1 MNYQVKSFCA
11 FLERIIQDDKEIYLQ
26 GDEDWSY
33 LVRMAK
39 EHNLLALFVEGASKC
54 YSFISRPEYEKEMNE
69 SIAIVLAQVKRT
81 SAFLKLYQSFIE
93 VGIHPIVMKG
103 LICRELYGKFGEHR
117 PSGDE
122 DILIRPS
129 EYELAKNV
137 LITNGY
143 ISEIDKESE
152 SQIERLQEV
161 SFIHPKERLHIE
173 LHLNPMGRETED
185 RARMSDNFLNVFENY
200 REVDIQGV
208 PVRTMNH
215 QDHLTFLILHAFK
228 HFTLGGFGIR
238 QMLDILLYQKQFGS
252 EIDFGCLNET
262 LCEFKALEFWN
273 DMIHIGNRYLGF
285 ELSAIKE
292 PNCPEDLLEDMV
304 RSGAFGN
311 KSQAE
316 ITAGRATMRASANYL
331 NNKSSN
337 MFIVV
342 WRSVFPSKVYMLDQ
356 APYLLKKPWLLPV
369 AWFRRWCKFVTKSK
383 GCNASLTV
391 ESMKISQRRMKVL
404 KKYDLV

>member
-1 MNYQVKSFCA
+1 MDIQILNFCK
-11 FLERIIQDDKEIYLQ
+11 IIKNMIHSNKEFTVQ
-26 GDEDWSY
+26 GEVEWSG

-39 EHNLLALFVEGASKC
+39 EHNLLALFVEGASKH

-69 SIAIVLAQVKRT
+69 SIAIVSAQVRRT
-81 SAFLKLYQSFIE
+81 SAFLKLYEAFVE
-93 VGIHPIVMKG
+93 TDLHPIVMKG
-103 LICRELYGKFGEHR
+103 LICRELYGSLGDHR

-122 DILIRPS
+122 DILIRPN
-129 EYELAKNV
+129 EYERAKSILV
-137 LITNGY
+137 ANGY
-143 ISEIDKESE
+143 ISEIEQESE
-152 SQIERLQEV
+152 SQIDRLQEV

-185 RARMSDNFLNVFENY
+185 RARMSDYFANVFEDY

-238 QMLDILLYQKQFGS
+238 QMLDILLYQKQFGE
-252 EIDFGCLNET
+252 EIDFEQLDKT
-262 LCEFKALEFWN
+262 LCEFKASAFWN
-273 DMIHIGNRYLGF
+273 DMIHIGIQYLGF
-285 ELSAIKE
+285 ELSAMHE
-292 PNCPEDLLEDMV
+292 PNCPDELLDDMV
-304 RSGAFGN
+304 QCGAFGN

-316 ITAGRATMRASANYL
+316 VTAGRATMRASANYL
-331 NNKSSN
+331 NNKQSN
-337 MFIVV
+337 MFVVV
-342 WRSVFPSKVYMLDQ
+342 WRSIFPSKVYMLDQ

-369 AWFRRWCKFVTKSK
+369 AWLRRWGRFVKRSA
-383 GCNASLTV
+383 GNDNNLAI

>member
-1 MNYQVKSFCA
+1 MNCHIINFCE
-11 FLERIIQDDKEIYLQ
+11 LIKHIIHLNGEGCLQ
-26 GDEDWSY
+26 GEVDWSY
-33 LVRMAK
+33 LVQLAK
-39 EHNLLALFVEGASKC
+39 EHNLLALFVEGASKQ

-69 SIAIVLAQVKRT
+69 SIAIVSAQVRRT
-81 SAFLKLYQSFIE
+81 SAFLKLYEAF
-93 VGIHPIVMKG
+93 VNVDLHPIVMKG
-103 LICRELYGKFGEHR
+103 LICRELYGKLGDHR

-129 EYELAKNV
+129 EYELAKRI
-137 LITNGY
+137 LIENGY
-143 ISEIDKESE
+143 ISEIEKETE
-152 SQIERLQEV
+152 SQLERLQEV

-185 RARMSDNFLNVFENY
+185 RARMSDYFVNVFEDY

-238 QMLDILLYQKQFGS
+238 QMLDILLYQKQFGI
-252 EIDFGCLNET
+252 EVDLVQLDKT
-262 LCEFKALEFWN
+262 LSEFKAAEFWN
-273 DMIHIGNRYLGF
+273 DMIHIGNQYLGF
-285 ELSAIKE
+285 ELPSMRE
-292 PNCPEDLLEDMV
+292 PNCPDELLEDMV
-304 RSGAFGN
+304 QCGAFGN

-316 ITAGRATMRASANYL
+316 ITAGRATMRASANYMK
-331 NNKSSN
+331 NKSSN
-337 MFIVV
+337 MFVVV
-342 WRSVFPSKVYMLDQ
+342 WRSIFPSKVYMLDQ
-356 APYLLKKPWLLPV
+356 APYLLKNPWLLPV
-369 AWFRRWCKFVTKSK
+369 AWFRRWCRFVNRSK
-383 GCNASLTV
+383 GANANLTV

>member
-1 MNYQVKSFCA
+1 MDFQIKKFCELVKN
-11 FLERIIQDDKEIYLQ
+11 IIYPNEECQLQ
-26 GDEDWSY
+26 GEVDWSY
-33 LVRMAK
+33 LVQLAK
-39 EHNLLALFVEGASKC
+39 EHNLLALFVEGASKH

-69 SIAIVLAQVKRT
+69 SIAIVSAQVRRT
-81 SAFLKLYQSFIE
+81 SAFLKLYEAFVE
-93 VGIHPIVMKG
+93 ADLHPIVMKG
-103 LICRELYGKFGEHR
+103 LICRELYGTLGDHR

-129 EYELAKNV
+129 EYEQAKSI
-137 LITNGY
+137 LIANGY
-143 ISEIDKESE
+143 ISEIEKESE
-152 SQIERLQEV
+152 SQIDRLQEV

-185 RARMSDNFLNVFENY
+185 RARMSDYFANVFENY
-200 REVDIQGV
+200 REVEIQGV

-238 QMLDILLYQKQFGS
+238 QMLDILLYQQQYGE
-252 EIDFGCLNET
+252 EIDFKQLDKT
-262 LCEFKALEFWN
+262 LCEFKASAFWS
-273 DMIHIGNRYLGF
+273 DMIHIGNQYLGF
-285 ELSAIKE
+285 ELTAMYE
-292 PNCPEDLLEDMV
+292 PNCPDELLDDMV
-304 RSGAFGN
+304 QSGAFGN

-331 NNKSSN
+331 KNKSSN
-337 MFIVV
+337 MFVVV
-342 WRSVFPSKVYMLDQ
+342 WRSIFPSKVYMLDQ
-356 APYLLKKPWLLPV
+356 APYLLKKPWLLPF
-369 AWFRRWCKFVTKSK
+369 AWFRRWCRFVNRSK
-383 GCNASLTV
+383 GANANLTV

>member
-1 MNYQVKSFCA
+1 MDYQVEFFCE
-11 FLERIIQDDKEIYLQ
+11 LIKNIIQDNKEIYLQ
-26 GDEDWSY
+26 GEVDWPY
-33 LVRMAK
+33 LVQLAK
-39 EHNLLALFVEGASKC
+39 EHNLLALFVEGASKH

-69 SIAIVLAQVKRT
+69 SIAIVSAQVRRT
-81 SAFLKLYQSFIE
+81 SAFLKLYEAFVE
-93 VGIHPIVMKG
+93 VGLHPIVMKG
-103 LICRELYGKFGEHR
+103 LICRELYGTLGDHR

-122 DILIRPS
+122 DILICPS
-129 EYELAKNV
+129 EYEQAKSI
-137 LITNGY
+137 LTTNGY
-143 ISEIDKESE
+143 ISEIEKESE

-185 RARMSDNFLNVFENY
+185 RARMSDYFINVFENY
-200 REVDIQGV
+200 REIEIQGV

-238 QMLDILLYQKQFGS
+238 QMLDILLYQRQFGE
-252 EIDFGCLNET
+252 EIDYEQLDKT
-262 LCEFKALEFWN
+262 LYEFKASAFWN
-273 DMIHIGNRYLGF
+273 DMIHIGNLYLGF
-285 ELSAIKE
+285 EFSAMRE
-292 PNCPEDLLEDMV
+292 PNCPDELLDDMV
-304 RSGAFGN
+304 QCGAFGN

-316 ITAGRATMRASANYL
+316 VTAGRATMRASANYL

-337 MFIVV
+337 MFVVV
-342 WRSVFPSKVYMLDQ
+342 WRSIFPSKVYMLDQ
-356 APYLLKKPWLLPV
+356 APYLLKKRWLLPI
-369 AWFRRWCKFVTKSK
+369 AWVRRWGRFVQRSI
-383 GCNASLTV
+383 GNDDNLVV